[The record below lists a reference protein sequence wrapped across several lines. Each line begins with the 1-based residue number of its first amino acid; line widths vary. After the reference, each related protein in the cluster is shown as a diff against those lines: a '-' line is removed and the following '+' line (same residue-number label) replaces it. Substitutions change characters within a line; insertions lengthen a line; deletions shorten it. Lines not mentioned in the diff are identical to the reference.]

1 MIISN
6 ILTTNDFSHLGAT
19 LDKLC
24 KRIKQNAETL
34 IDITTEPFG
43 RGDSL
48 VSAHNA
54 MYEKYEFDQI
64 VKGHTVK
71 IYQTSTQDLLVVN
84 IENNIP
90 DAFIITKSNKVNDT
104 NHVSGYTFKPFTDF
118 NNDYTSKVVQRLLGT
133 SGSHYVIEKVVG
145 TSFREQPSFHEFGGE
160 LHDVNNVPIRKMKAL
175 LLPEPENPY
184 DPNAIKVVAPLA
196 NGSAHHL
203 GYIGKNGE
211 LYGII
216 KKPTAVELAV
226 IDYPSVG
233 NYAISYEI
241 RYLKGE

>member
-6 ILTTNDFSHLGAT
+6 ILTTHDFSHLGAT

-48 VSAHNA
+48 VSAHNT

-90 DAFIITKSNKVNDT
+90 DAFIITK
-104 NHVSGYTFKPFTDF
+104 
-118 NNDYTSKVVQRLLGT
+118 
-133 SGSHYVIEKVVG
+133 
-145 TSFREQPSFHEFGGE
+145 
-160 LHDVNNVPIRKMKAL
+160 
-175 LLPEPENPY
+175 
-184 DPNAIKVVAPLA
+184 IK
-196 NGSAHHL
+196 
-203 GYIGKNGE
+203 
-211 LYGII
+211 
-216 KKPTAVELAV
+216 
-226 IDYPSVG
+226 
-233 NYAISYEI
+233 
-241 RYLKGE
+241 